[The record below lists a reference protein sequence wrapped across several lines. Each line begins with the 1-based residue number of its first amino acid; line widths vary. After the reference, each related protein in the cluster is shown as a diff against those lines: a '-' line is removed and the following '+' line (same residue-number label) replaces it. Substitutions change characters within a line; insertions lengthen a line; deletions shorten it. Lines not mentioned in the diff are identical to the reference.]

1 MMKQSSGTMT
11 LPSVSAVA
19 LWHGEVSGQIS
30 DGMWENSRPHD
41 HYKFWCHL
49 DVVLGEKPSFTRVSG
64 YWPAK
69 RSYALT
75 RLYQLKWDDPRH
87 GTGYVLR
94 DRMIAL
100 GRLAKANPGLCNDHP
115 ALRCAEYMPATLEE
129 FTRCKTENAWPADYI
144 AKYMND
150 MTMEFAVNYY
160 ATEYTFKELRADID
174 QIKNAMRMA

>member
-1 MMKQSSGTMT
+1 
-11 LPSVSAVA
+11 
-19 LWHGEVSGQIS
+19 
-30 DGMWENSRPHD
+30 
-41 HYKFWCHL
+41 
-49 DVVLGEKPSFTRVSG
+49 
-64 YWPAK
+64 
-69 RSYALT
+69 
-75 RLYQLKWDDPRH
+75 
-87 GTGYVLR
+87 
-94 DRMIAL
+94 MIAL